1 MKKFAAEFKQFIMRG
16 NVLDLAV
23 AVIIGAAFQS
33 IITAL
38 VDNLISPLL
47 GMFGGLDFSL
57 LTFTINGVVFGYG
70 AFITAVINFII
81 MAFIIFVLVKVVNTI
96 MSIGKKKEEE
106 EEEATTKK
114 CPYCCSEIDIKATRC
129 PHCTSE
135 QPVEEEAEEE
145 AAE

>member
-96 MSIGKKKEEE
+96 MSISKKKEEK

-114 CPYCCSEIDIKATRC
+114 CPFCCSEIDIKATRC

-135 QPVEEEAEEE
+135 QPVEEEKE
-145 AAE
+145 